1 MQDEREAARVLLKI
15 AQLLD
20 SEVEQLS
27 DEDGLG
33 THPGW
38 NSLAHVEILAT
49 LEDECGLVIDAE
61 SIIKNNLGFV
71 LDNSPGNR
79 LRHVLPLD
87 TAGDGRWHVVHEVL
101 NSLDVPR

>member
-1 MQDEREAARVLLKI
+1 MQDEREEARVLLKI

-20 SEVEQLS
+20 TEVEQLS

-61 SIIKNNLGFV
+61 SISGMGTFGSIRQFV
-71 LDNSPGNR
+71 ENWAHG
-79 LRHVLPLD
+79 
-87 TAGDGRWHVVHEVL
+87 
-101 NSLDVPR
+101 